1 MSSRQ
6 GFIFHLDRGRNTVLA
21 IFQIFRFPVQR
32 IFVAVMATTLLL
44 AVPGCSSDDEDNY
57 VERPV
62 KRIYD
67 RALNLLNQKNY
78 KEAAKEF
85 EEVERQHPYSSW
97 ARRALVMASFAYYQD
112 SEYDKSILAA
122 KRYISLHPGSN
133 DAAYAHYLLAT
144 SYYEQITDVGRDQDV
159 TRKALKALKDVV
171 RKFPESDYAKDA
183 QLKIDLT
190 RDHLAGKEM
199 TVGRFYMKKKAY
211 LAAINRFKK
220 VVKDY
225 QTTSHIEEALMRLT
239 EMYLTLGVKSEAQT
253 AAAVLGHNYPGSKW
267 YKDAFAVLKS
277 GGLEPRED
285 TGSWISRAFK
295 NVF

>member
-1 MSSRQ
+1 MSAFFQ
-6 GFIFHLDRGRNTVLA
+6 FFH
-21 IFQIFRFPVQR
+21 FPVQR
-32 IFVAVMATTLLL
+32 LIIVLLTLPLFL
-44 AVPGCSSDDEDNY
+44 ALPGCSTGDEDNY

-62 KRIYD
+62 KQIYD
-67 RALNLLNQKNY
+67 RAMNLLNRKDY

-85 EEVERQHPYSSW
+85 EEVERQHPYSGW

-112 SEYDKSILAA
+112 SDYDKSILAA
-122 KRYISLHPGSN
+122 KRYISLHPGSA

-144 SYYEQITDVGRDQDV
+144 SYYEQITDVGRDQEV
-159 TRKALKALKDVV
+159 TRKALKALEDVV
-171 RKFPESDYAKDA
+171 RKFPDSDYAKDA

-199 TVGRFYMKKKAY
+199 EVGRFYMKKKAY

-220 VVKDY
+220 VVKEY
-225 QTTSHIEEALMRLT
+225 QRTSHIEEALMRLT
-239 EMYLTLGVKSEAQT
+239 ELYLTLGVKSEAQT
-253 AAAVLGHNYPGSKW
+253 AAAVLGYNYPGSKW
-267 YKDAFAVLKS
+267 YKDAFSVLKS

-295 NVF
+295 SVF